1 MSNIVNM
8 SAMSMASQEI
18 ENVQETGPKPWV
30 FTSGWRGHLAMHSHE
45 LAEWM
50 RVENDRVTGTL
61 IWQNWGRPE
70 SWRIGNCWNETEVY
84 SLNHSNQTFS
94 TRTSYWISESVAM
107 GVCRRFR
114 KDLLGQLR
122 QLFADAHRERIER
135 KAAYT
140 SGFRESQPQE
150 VTA

>member
-18 ENVQETGPKPWV
+18 ENVQETGPRPWV
-30 FTSGWRGHLAMHSHE
+30 FTSGWRGHLAMNSHD
-45 LAEWM
+45 LAAWM
-50 RVENDRVTGTL
+50 QVENDSVVGTI
-61 IWQNWGRPE
+61 IWQSLDRPE
-70 SWRIGNCWNETEVY
+70 SWLIGNCWNRSEVY
-84 SLNHSNQTFS
+84 HHNHNDMTFS
-94 TRTSYWISESVAM
+94 ILASYWISESVAM

-140 SGFRESQPQE
+140 SGFRESRPQE